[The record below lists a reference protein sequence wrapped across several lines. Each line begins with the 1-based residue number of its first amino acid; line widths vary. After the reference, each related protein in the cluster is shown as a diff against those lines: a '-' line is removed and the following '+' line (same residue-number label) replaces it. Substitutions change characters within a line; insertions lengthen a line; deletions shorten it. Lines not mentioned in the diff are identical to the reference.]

1 MNHACVEIHR
11 TVQQKYNQFCVIFF
25 FFCKSNISCVLE
37 FPFPIPRALPLTSC
51 NIGSFRQYSIKLYFQ
66 PSFAFKK
73 KKIQK
78 TKEKSFLWPYI
89 LWLKAYLTIPL
100 PGKVSRI
107 TILTAAQMILSLL
120 KTLYGFPLLLGSRLK
135 FLYVAYRALAS
146 AYLFGFISFPQVQ

>member
-1 MNHACVEIHR
+1 MLNEKSQSQSDTLEKMNTVVMENKLVVARSQGWRSDNKGIAYRRVWGDRTLLYPNCGGYMNHACVEIHR

-78 TKEKSFLWPYI
+78 TKEKSFL
-89 LWLKAYLTIPL
+89 
-100 PGKVSRI
+100 
-107 TILTAAQMILSLL
+107 
-120 KTLYGFPLLLGSRLK
+120 
-135 FLYVAYRALAS
+135 
-146 AYLFGFISFPQVQ
+146 